1 MIATIVIGIS
11 AMAHDLDADLE
22 DLDAGS
28 GDAEDEYVEPD
39 TPQSEIE
46 DLDKLCEEL
55 KKLKKFLENEE
66 K

>member
-1 MIATIVIGIS
+1 
-11 AMAHDLDADLE
+11 MAHDLDADLE